1 LSWLMLHI
9 RLAHPWAFALASM
22 ASGSVEVPVS
32 WNEHSSPEAAR
43 RTWHDA
49 PELQWA
55 WPDAQHHPFKRSG
68 GPGPLELW
76 HGPGF
81 RRART
86 ICDLGLEAWG
96 TILGVS
102 DGPGVGKPDVPLGW
116 LMLHIRLAHPRAFAL
131 DSQAS

>member
-86 ICDLGLEAWG
+86 ICDLGLGAWG
-96 TILGVS
+96 TIPRVS
-102 DGPGVGKPDVPLGW
+102 DALGASTARVGLRG
-116 LMLHIRLAHPRAFAL
+116 LILHIRQADPCALAL
-131 DSQAS
+131 ASMA